1 MSPFNECLSAKRK
14 RSAKGISKQVRKVCS
29 HFRKSVSTWKRLA
42 SSQIAR
48 TFEAINCQS
57 VSVIFD
63 FRVNNTIWK
72 ALLVGRK
79 GPQEFGE
86 MLARFDV
93 FDFYLVFALFLH
105 IAFKHR
111 LENGRTH
118 GEMLSAHWKT
128 TLFHNQCF
136 VCSSPLNSANLNH
149 TVSVFY
155 MFKTFLSSH
164 RGHQMIS
171 AALVCE

>member
-72 ALLVGRK
+72 ALLVVRK
-79 GPQEFGE
+79 SPQKFGK
-86 MLARFDV
+86 MLARFNA
-93 FDFYLVFALFLH
+93 FDFYLVFALFPH
-105 IAFKHR
+105 IALKHC
-111 LENGRTH
+111 LKNGRKH
-118 GEMLSAHWKT
+118 GEMLSVHWKMPF
-128 TLFHNQCF
+128 FHNQCF
-136 VCSSPLNSANLNH
+136 ICSSPLNSANLNH
-149 TVSVFY
+149 SVVVICLKPF
-155 MFKTFLSSH
+155 FLP
-164 RGHQMIS
+164 IE
-171 AALVCE
+171 AIK